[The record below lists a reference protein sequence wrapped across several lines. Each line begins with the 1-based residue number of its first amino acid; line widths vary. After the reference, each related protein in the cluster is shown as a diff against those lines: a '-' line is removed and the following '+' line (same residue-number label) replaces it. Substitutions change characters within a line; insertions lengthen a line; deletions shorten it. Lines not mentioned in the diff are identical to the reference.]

1 MKLRGSLHDSQR
13 ALKDAKADEKLT
25 KKELKDVKAELE
37 ALYRANSNSLRG
49 LAEHDLKLQIQTL
62 TKIHAEEKKEM
73 EIRVYDLTQWKLQ
86 AEEQH
91 SSAIA
96 TYQER
101 IDKLLDEIQGLKAK
115 TAKQQ
120 TELQHLGAEN
130 KQLLEIK
137 SELSAEVAEL
147 LVDIAI
153 IGEKLDILQ
162 HYKHLECK
170 KCLSPLET

>member
-1 MKLRGSLHDSQR
+1 MKLRGSLHESQR
-13 ALKDAKADEKLT
+13 ALKDAKAEDKLT
-25 KKELKDVKAELE
+25 KKELKDLKVELE
-37 ALYRANSNSLRG
+37 ALKTDVSKSLRG
-49 LAEHDLKLQIQTL
+49 MAEHDLKLQIQTL
-62 TKIHAEEKKEM
+62 TKIHAEEKKEL
-73 EIRVYDLTQWKLQ
+73 EYKVYDLTQYKLQ

-91 SSAIA
+91 ALVIA
-96 TYQER
+96 TFQER
-101 IDKLLDEIQGLKAK
+101 IHKLEDDIQGLQVK

-120 TELQHLGAEN
+120 AELTDLGAEN

-170 KCLSPLET
+170 